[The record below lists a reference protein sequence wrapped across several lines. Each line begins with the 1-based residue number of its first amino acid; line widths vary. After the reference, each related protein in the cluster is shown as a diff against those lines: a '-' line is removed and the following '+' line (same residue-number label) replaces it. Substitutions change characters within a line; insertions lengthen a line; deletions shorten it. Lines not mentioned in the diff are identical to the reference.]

1 MFLNLNNGKI
11 PVNGLLNI
19 VMGNFEFL
27 KNYAGPLGPS
37 FNPVSCTEKIPLWRA
52 GY

>member
-19 VMGNFEFL
+19 VMGNFDFI
-27 KNYAGPLGPS
+27 KKYAGTLGLS
-37 FNPVSCTEKIPLWRA
+37 FNPVSCTEKIPQQRA